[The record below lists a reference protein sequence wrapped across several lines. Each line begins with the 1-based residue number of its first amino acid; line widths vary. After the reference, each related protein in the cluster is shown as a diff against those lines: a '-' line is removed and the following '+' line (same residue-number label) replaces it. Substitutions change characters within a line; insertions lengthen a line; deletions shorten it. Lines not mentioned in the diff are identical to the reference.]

1 MKKALLLTLKILGGL
16 LAVVIILL
24 GGAFAAFHT
33 DAVQKRLVENATQ
46 MLSDYLQTTVR
57 IEKANV
63 SFIDQGVRLY
73 GVEIDDRQQR
83 KMFQMRELGVDLKIL
98 PLLHNEVSIS
108 QAKIKGLEARL
119 YKPASDS
126 DSVANFQFVIDAF
139 KRKKQ
144 PQKDSVAVDTM
155 QAKKPLIIDVKKL
168 SLEDIKVSYNDTTHA
183 ELNSLYYKKG
193 KKGRQTVKLRELT
206 TAFVKH
212 TKKGDVDTRLRLGL
226 LDAVDEEG
234 RRTLTIDSLCYQT
247 DNHKPRKNAKNPK
260 RGAFDVGHFD
270 VVAQMLV
277 ALDSIGKDT
286 LVATITEGKV
296 HDRNSGLA
304 INNLQLK
311 VNANKR
317 MAHLSDV
324 VIKMANTT
332 LNIASGDIQLPSKK
346 EQRPLAFSTSQ
357 IRGRVLLKDI
367 ARPFAPVLS
376 KFSIPLNLQT
386 QMTGND
392 NELRFRH
399 VAVSTADRK
408 LNISASGR
416 ISNLKDKYA
425 LRVHFDVQKMTTDG
439 VYAERVINQFP
450 VKKFMMK
457 QLHALGNITYQG
469 HFDVLWKK
477 EQFAGQLHTAPGKL
491 NFQFAL
497 DELNKYVYGTART
510 DSFELGKA
518 MDMPD
523 LGKIA
528 CKADFKFDISKPRTA
543 KMRAL
548 KGGKLPIGSVTA
560 EVAEGKYKKVKVRN
574 LFAEL
579 QSDGAVATG
588 NITVKGKRMD
598 VLCGFSFTNTNEM
611 KKTKI
616 KPGIRFHKMSDEDKA
631 ARDERK
637 QQKKQEREE
646 RKAIKAE
653 QRAEKRA
660 ARAAMK
666 AEKKAVKAEE
676 KAIKAEA
683 KALKAEEKALKA
695 EEKAAEKAAR
705 KAAKAEAKAARK
717 AEKAAAKAAKAA
729 AESEE

>member
-1 MKKALLLTLKILGGL
+1 MKKSVVLILKVMTGVLAVIVLLLGI
-16 LAVVIILL
+16 
-24 GGAFAAFHT
+24 AFAAFHT
-33 DAVQKRLVENATQ
+33 SAVQDRLVQKATDL
-46 MLSDYLQTTVR
+46 LSDYLQTTVH

-73 GVEIDDRQQR
+73 GVEIDDRQHR
-83 KMFQMRELGVDLKIL
+83 KMFQMRELGIDLKIL
-98 PLLHNEVSIS
+98 PLLHKEVNIS
-108 QAKIKGLEARL
+108 QAKIRGLEARL

-126 DSVANFQFVIDAF
+126 DSVANYQFVIDAF
-139 KRKKQ
+139 KNKKQ
-144 PQKDSVAVDTM
+144 PQSDSVAVDTA
-155 QAKKPLIIDVKKL
+155 QVKKPMVIDVKKL
-168 SLEDIKVSYNDTTHA
+168 ALEDIKVSYNDTTHA
-183 ELNSLYYKKG
+183 ELASLYYKKG
-193 KKGRQTVKLRELT
+193 KKNRQTVELRELT
-206 TAFVKH
+206 TAFVQH
-212 TKKGDVDTRLRLGL
+212 TKKGDVDVRLRLGL
-226 LDAVDEEG
+226 LDAVDEDG
-234 RRTLTIDSLCYQT
+234 SRTLTIDSLCYQT
-247 DNHKPRKNAKNPK
+247 DNHQPRKNAKKPK
-260 RGAFDVGHFD
+260 HGAFDVGHFD
-270 VVAQMLV
+270 VVAQMFV
-277 ALDSIGKDT
+277 ALDSVGKDT
-286 LVATITEGKV
+286 LAATISDGKIV
-296 HDRNSGLA
+296 DRNSGLA
-304 INNLQLK
+304 INDLRLK
-311 VNANKR
+311 VNSNKR
-317 MAHLSDV
+317 TAHLSDIA
-324 VIKMANTT
+324 IKLANTT
-332 LNIASGDIQLPSKK
+332 LDIASADIQLPSKK
-346 EQRPLAFSTSQ
+346 EKRLLAFSTSQ
-357 IRGRVLLKDI
+357 IRGRVLLKNI

-386 QMTGND
+386 QMSGND

-399 VAVSTADRK
+399 VAVSTVDRK
-408 LNISASGR
+408 LNIAASGR

-457 QLHALGNITYQG
+457 QLHALGTITYQG

-477 EQFAGQLHTAPGKL
+477 EQFAGLLHTAPGKL

-548 KGGKLPIGSVTA
+548 KGGKLPIGHVSA
-560 EVAEGKYKKVKVRN
+560 EVAEGKYKKIKVRN

-579 QSDGAVATG
+579 ESDGAVATG

-611 KKTKI
+611 RKTKI

-631 ARDERK
+631 IRDERK

-646 RKAIKAE
+646 RKAVKAE
-653 QRAEKRA
+653 ERAEKRA

-666 AEKKAVKAEE
+666 AEKKAIKDEE

-683 KALKAEEKALKA
+683 KAVKAE
-695 EEKAAEKAAR
+695 EKAAR
-705 KAAKAEAKAARK
+705 KAAKAEEKAARK
-717 AEKAAAKAAKAA
+717 AAKAAAKAAKAA
-729 AESEE
+729 AIDEE

>member
-1 MKKALLLTLKILGGL
+1 MKKSVVLILKVMAGVLAAIVLLLGI
-16 LAVVIILL
+16 
-24 GGAFAAFHT
+24 AFAAFHT
-33 DAVQKRLVENATQ
+33 SAVQDRLVQKATDL
-46 MLSDYLQTTVR
+46 LSDYLQTTVR

-63 SFIDQGVRLY
+63 SIIDQGVRLY
-73 GVEIDDRQQR
+73 GVEIDDRQHR
-83 KMFQMRELGVDLKIL
+83 KMFQMRELGIDLKIL
-98 PLLHNEVSIS
+98 PLLHKEVNIS
-108 QAKIKGLEARL
+108 QAKIRGLEARL

-126 DSVANFQFVIDAF
+126 DSVANYQFVVDAF
-139 KRKKQ
+139 KSKKQ
-144 PQKDSVAVDTM
+144 PRQDSVTIDTA
-155 QAKKPLIIDVKKL
+155 QVKKPMVIDVKKL

-183 ELNSLYYKKG
+183 ELASLYYKKG
-193 KKGRQTVKLRELT
+193 KKNRQTVELRELT
-206 TAFVKH
+206 TAFVQH
-212 TKKGDVDTRLRLGL
+212 TKKGDVDVRLRLGL
-226 LDAVDEEG
+226 LDAIDEDG
-234 RRTLTIDSLCYQT
+234 SRTLTIDSLCYHT
-247 DNHKPRKNAKNPK
+247 DNHLPRKNANKPK

-296 HDRNSGLA
+296 VDRNSGLA
-304 INNLQLK
+304 INDLQLK
-311 VNANKR
+311 VNGNKR
-317 MAHLSDV
+317 IAHLSDIA
-324 VIKMANTT
+324 IKMANTT
-332 LNIASGDIQLPSKK
+332 LNITSADIQLPNKK
-346 EQRPLAFSTSQ
+346 ERRPLSFNAPQ

-386 QMTGND
+386 QMSGND
-392 NELRFRH
+392 NELRFRN
-399 VAVSTADRK
+399 VAVSTSDRK
-408 LNISASGR
+408 LNITATGR

-425 LRVHFDVQKMTTDG
+425 LRVHFDVHKMTTDG
-439 VYAERVINQFP
+439 AYAERVINQFP

-477 EQFAGQLHTAPGKL
+477 EQFAGLLHTAPGKL

-497 DELNKYVYGTART
+497 DELNKYVYGSART

-548 KGGKLPIGSVTA
+548 KGGKLPIGRVTA

-574 LFAEL
+574 LFAEIE
-579 QSDGAVATG
+579 SDGAVATG
-588 NITVKGKRMD
+588 NITIKGKRMD

-616 KPGIRFHKMSDEDKA
+616 KPGIKFHKMSDEDKV
-631 ARDERK
+631 ARDELRAAK
-637 QQKKQEREE
+637 KEARQQAKEE
-646 RKAIKAE
+646 RRAARAEQKEVRQAIRAEQKAQRDAQKAIKAE
-653 QRAEKRA
+653 E
-660 ARAAMK
+660 K
-666 AEKKAVKAEE
+666 AERKAAKAE
-676 KAIKAEA
+676 
-683 KALKAEEKALKA
+683 
-695 EEKAAEKAAR
+695 EKAAR

-717 AEKAAAKAAKAA
+717 AAKAAAKA
-729 AESEE
+729 SEAVDE